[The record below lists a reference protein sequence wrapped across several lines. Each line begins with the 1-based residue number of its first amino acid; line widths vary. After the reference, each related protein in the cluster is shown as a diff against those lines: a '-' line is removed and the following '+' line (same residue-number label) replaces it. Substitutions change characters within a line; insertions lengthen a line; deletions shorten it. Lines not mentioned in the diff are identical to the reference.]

1 MVICMS
7 HTDVAREANLVGAL
21 GLVVADRLAEA
32 ADPQAAG
39 SAAEALV
46 TLHGTG
52 GGLSIHALAQIVGLS
67 HSGTVRLVDRLQA
80 AGLVER
86 RAGADQRSTSL
97 RLTVSGRRAARRAL
111 ARREAAVQ
119 ELLAPLAPADRESVA
134 RLSELLL
141 AGAARTAGE
150 RERVC
155 RLCDRE
161 ACERRHGSCPV
172 RHRSSEQ

>member
-1 MVICMS
+1 MS
-7 HTDVAREANLVGAL
+7 HTHTAREANLLGAL
-21 GLVVADRLAEA
+21 GLAVADRLAEA
-32 ADPQAAG
+32 ADPRAAG

-52 GGLSIHALAQIVGLS
+52 GGLSIDALARVVGLS
-67 HSGTVRLVDRLQA
+67 HSGAVRLVDRLQA

-97 RLTVSGRRAARRAL
+97 RLTVTGRRAARRAL

-119 ELLAPLAPADRESVA
+119 ELLAPLSAADRESVA
-134 RLSELLL
+134 RLSELVL

-161 ACERRHGSCPV
+161 ACGRRRGDCPV
-172 RHRSSEQ
+172 QARSDER

>member
-1 MVICMS
+1 MS
-7 HTDVAREANLVGAL
+7 HTHTAREANLLGAL
-21 GLVVADRLAEA
+21 GLAVADRLAEA
-32 ADPQAAG
+32 ADPRAAG

-52 GGLSIHALAQIVGLS
+52 GGLSIDALARVVGLS
-67 HSGTVRLVDRLQA
+67 HSGAVRLVDRLQA

-97 RLTVSGRRAARRAL
+97 RLTVTGRRAARRAL

-119 ELLAPLAPADRESVA
+119 GLLAPLSAADRESVA
-134 RLSELLL
+134 RLSELVL
-141 AGAARTAGE
+141 AAAARTAGE

-161 ACERRHGSCPV
+161 ACGRRRGDCPV
-172 RHRSSEQ
+172 QARSDER